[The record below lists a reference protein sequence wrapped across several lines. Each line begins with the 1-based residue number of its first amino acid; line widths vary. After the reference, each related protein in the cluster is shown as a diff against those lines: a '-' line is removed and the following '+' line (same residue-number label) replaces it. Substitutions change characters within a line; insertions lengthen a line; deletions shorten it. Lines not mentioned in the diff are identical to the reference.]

1 MKKLLLVVLF
11 TVCPG
16 VFSSALFANTI
27 LVLGDSISAAYRI
40 PVESGWVSLLQQ
52 RLEEHKPGHYTVVN
66 ASISGD
72 TTAGGL
78 NRLPPLLEQHK
89 PDKVIVELG
98 GNDGLRGL
106 PLAGMRDNLQ
116 AIIDLS
122 RQQGADVVLV
132 SIELPTSYGR
142 YFNQRF
148 LQVFDELEKDNDLP
162 RVSLGFK
169 LLNDRNLIQEDGIHP
184 TEEAQPLL
192 LDAMWPV
199 IAPEAG
205 QEG

>member
-1 MKKLLLVVLF
+1 MKKLLLIILLSCYF
-11 TVCPG
+11 GT
-16 VFSSALFANTI
+16 FSSAGLANTI

-40 PVESGWVSLLQQ
+40 PVESGWVSLLQE
-52 RLEEHKPGHYTVVN
+52 RLDEHRPGHYTVVN

-72 TTAGGL
+72 TTAGAL
-78 NRLPPLLEQHK
+78 NRLPPLLEKHR
-89 PDKVIVELG
+89 PDQVIVELG

-106 PLAGMRDNLQ
+106 PLKGMRDNLQ

-132 SIELPTSYGR
+132 SIDLPTSYGSH
-142 YFNQRF
+142 FNQRF
-148 LQVFDELEKDNDLP
+148 TQVYDELEKSNKLP

-192 LDAMWPV
+192 LDVVWPL
-199 IAPEAG
+199 IAPGVER
-205 QEG
+205 EG

>member
-1 MKKLLLVVLF
+1 MKKLLLIVLF
-11 TVCPG
+11 VC
-16 VFSSALFANTI
+16 SSSVISSGAFANTI

-40 PVESGWVSLLQQ
+40 PVESGWVSLLQE
-52 RLEEHKPGHYTVVN
+52 RLNSHKPGHYTVVN

-78 NRLPPLLEQHK
+78 NRLPPLLEKHK
-89 PDKVIVELG
+89 PDQVIVELG

-132 SIELPTSYGR
+132 SIELPTSYGSH
-142 YFNQRF
+142 FNQRF
-148 LQVFDELEKDNDLP
+148 LQVFDELEKANDIP

-184 TEEAQPLL
+184 TAEAQPLL
-192 LDAMWPV
+192 LDVMWPV
-199 IAPEAG
+199 IAPVVG